1 MTAASGGSASGPAAS
16 RAGDVR
22 RPGRRNRVR
31 SVPDW
36 AWVLVVYAAS
46 RLFSGVLVA
55 RTARSQ
61 APSDMSGPDPDYLSM
76 TSLWDGYWYRRI
88 AEGGYP
94 PQVPRDA
101 AGLAFQNEWAF
112 YPLFPYLVR
121 AVMSV
126 TGTGWLLAAS
136 TVSLLLGAAAVVVM
150 YWLVARVGNRRLAF
164 GAVLLFCCF
173 PTAPVMQFAYTESL
187 ATLLV
192 VSCLYLLVTHR
203 YLAAVPVV
211 LALGLSRPV
220 ALPFALVVGIHVLGR
235 WSGRRRGSRE
245 LFPRT
250 EMASSLVL
258 GAGSVGAG
266 FLWPALVWAATG
278 EREGYTDTMAAWR
291 SGDDVVPFQPWWDN
305 SRFLLGERAGPL
317 LLAAVL
323 TVFTAVVLSRW
334 GRRVGSDLQA
344 WCLAYL
350 AYLLAVLDP
359 FTSTFRYLLLLFP
372 FGAIVT
378 AMVPRRW
385 TPFWLAIWTIGLL
398 LLQVRWVETLWHFT
412 PPSDWPP

>member
-1 MTAASGGSASGPAAS
+1 MTAQSGPGARGLAASG
-16 RAGDVR
+16 AG
-22 RPGRRNRVR
+22 RPRHVGLGDRVR

-36 AWVLVVYAAS
+36 GWVLLVYAAS
-46 RLFSGVLVA
+46 RLFTGVLVA

-61 APSDMSGPDPDYLSM
+61 APSDMSGPDPGYLSM

-94 PQVPRDA
+94 PEVPRDA

-112 YPLFPYLVR
+112 YPLFPYLAR
-121 AVMSV
+121 TVMSV

-150 YWLVARVGNRRLAF
+150 HRLVARVGDRRLAF

-173 PTAPVMQFAYTESL
+173 PTAPVLQFAYTESL

-192 VSCLYLLVTHR
+192 VSCLYLLVTRR

-220 ALPFALVVGIHVLGR
+220 ALPFALVVGLHVLGR
-235 WSGRRRGSRE
+235 WLARRGGRE
-245 LFPRT
+245 SFPRS
-250 EMASSLVL
+250 EVASSLSL
-258 GAGSVGAG
+258 GVVSVGAG

-278 EREGYTDTMAAWR
+278 QRDGYTDTMAAWR
-291 SGDDVVPFQPWWDN
+291 SGADVVPFRPWWDN
-305 SRFLLGERAGPL
+305 SRFLVGERAGPL
-317 LLAAVL
+317 LLAVVL

-334 GRRVGSDLQA
+334 GRRIGSDLQA
-344 WCLAYL
+344 WCLAYV

-385 TPFWLAIWTIGLL
+385 TPFWLVTWTLVLL
-398 LLQVRWVETLWHFT
+398 VLQVRWVETLWHFT